1 MLNCMSLPL
10 CYIKHMQNTLQS
22 MRHWFGVL
30 SSAIPYFAL
39 GWVLLD
45 VWRHP
50 LDWDSGRWIP
60 FAVGLLVLEF
70 ILIHSGVFMTMLAAR
85 QNTAKRAMLFIA
97 LTGFYSLFVIGVSA
111 SIGSTELIWIFVSVL
126 LGRAVGL
133 FTQLDENPQRILKRS
148 GISMFLYIIAAFA
161 SVLLPI
167 PELGVT
173 QDILNQVYAS
183 RGGGVW
189 EREPQ
194 RAIAMASAYFFAM
207 GGVEVFVFG
216 LRGSQTVRQSV
227 S

>member
-1 MLNCMSLPL
+1 
-10 CYIKHMQNTLQS
+10 MQNSLS
-22 MRHWFGVL
+22 LIRHWFGAL
-30 SSAIPYFAL
+30 SSAIPCFAL
-39 GWVLLD
+39 SWVLLD

-50 LDWDSGRWIP
+50 LNWDNGKWVP

-85 QNTAKRAMLFIA
+85 QNSATGRALVFVA
-97 LTGFYSLFVIGVSA
+97 LIGFYSLFVFGVSA

-133 FTQLDENPQRILKRS
+133 FTQLDEDPQRILKRS

-167 PELGVT
+167 PELGITPDV
-173 QDILNQVYAS
+173 LNQVYPG

-194 RAIAMASAYFFAM
+194 RAIAVASAYFFAM
-207 GGVEVFVFG
+207 GCVEFFVFG
-216 LRGSQTVRQSV
+216 LRGSKTVRQSV